1 MDVSKFIRGRA
12 FMYHKE
18 KINSIMSI
26 NDYNISM
33 LKLNLLRTT
42 FFIRIENGLD
52 DTCILQSIIDNGYL
66 TVDEILAEKNTIRV
80 VSEDISPFYSNI
92 INAVT
97 KKAIEDTLVRNVLM
111 DYFNDIYCRGNI
123 NNPTNTTLLKSDIKK
138 FYSGMLNKDK
148 ACWIAYLTLYF
159 AADDDFNTIIRTRDV
174 CVNQELIN
182 PFYNVKQCTLLE
194 TISDFLDYDM
204 VKNIGFTDRFVCRRR
219 DELFSYLCQQERI
232 NPSSFSDEEKDA
244 AICAASV
251 GVCSVDFFERK
262 KYSSLVEKGLFQP
275 ANIGLGDEMSIQ
287 ILGPLNKV
295 GISSATMIASQMLKA
310 DYGEIHCF
318 RNIIGAI
325 LSIKESKPFVKNAIL
340 EYLLD
345 VLSDS
350 YFSLNKDKYSYE
362 QIIRQLSYSDT
373 DCRIVFEKVA
383 ASIQFYVIANHL
395 NNMIDSSIV
404 YGNYDDIKSSI
415 QRNVSVKYT
424 NVNKSKKISKVLK
437 QATKKKLS
445 DVNTALNEQ
454 TIKTSKL
461 ESENEKLKEE
471 LMKLKKQINRD
482 ERKNQTINDLKEQI
496 GILNDEN
503 EVLSERLNKL
513 REKNTE
519 VNEEEN
525 TETELVISDEFFT
538 QKRFVI
544 IGGRYEINRKLEEL
558 MPKTKFVYEPTEN
571 VNVRNFDGVIF
582 FTDYVSH
589 KTYSRFIHQCR
600 IHNSPILYLKGSNL
614 DKLKKE
620 IYFFIND

>member
-1 MDVSKFIRGRA
+1 
-12 FMYHKE
+12 MYHKE
-18 KINSIMSI
+18 KIDNIMSI

-33 LKLNLLRTT
+33 LKLNLLRMT

-52 DTCILQSIIDNGYL
+52 DTSILQSIIDNGYL
-66 TVDEILAEKNTIRV
+66 TVDEILSEKNTIRV

-97 KKAIEDTLVRNVLM
+97 KKAVNDALVKNVLM
-111 DYFNDIYCRGNI
+111 DYFNDIYCRGKI
-123 NNPTNTTLLKSDIKK
+123 NNSTNTTFLKSDIKK

-148 ACWIAYLTLYF
+148 ACWIAYLALYIT
-159 AADDDFNTIIRTRDV
+159 ADDDYNTIIRIRDA
-174 CVNQELIN
+174 CLNQELIN
-182 PFYNVKQCTLLE
+182 PFYKVKQCTLLE

-204 VKNIGFTDRFVCRRR
+204 VKNKGLTDRFVSRRR
-219 DELFSYLCQQERI
+219 DELFTYLCKQQRI
-232 NPSSFSDEEKDA
+232 SPSSFSDEEKDA

-262 KYSSLVEKGLFQP
+262 KYSSLVKKGLFEP
-275 ANIGLGDEMSIQ
+275 ANIGLGDELSIQ
-287 ILGPLNKV
+287 FLGPLNKV

-318 RNIIGAI
+318 RNITGAI

-345 VLSDS
+345 VLSNS
-350 YFSLNKDKYSYE
+350 FFSLNKDKYSYE
-362 QIIRQLSYSDT
+362 QIIRQLKYSDA

-415 QRNVSVKYT
+415 QRNVSVKKT
-424 NVNKSKKISKVLK
+424 NSNKSQNASRVLK
-437 QATKKKLS
+437 QATEKKLS

-454 TIKTSKL
+454 TKKTSKL

-471 LMKLKKQINRD
+471 LMKLRKQINRD
-482 ERKNQTINDLKEQI
+482 DRKNQTINELKEQI
-496 GILNDEN
+496 DILNDEN

-513 REKNTE
+513 REKSVE

-525 TETELVISDEFFT
+525 SDTEFVINDEFFVD
-538 QKRFVI
+538 KRFAI
-544 IGGRYEINRKLEEL
+544 IGGRWEINRKLEEL
-558 MPKTKFVYEPTEN
+558 MPKSKFVYEPTES

-600 IHNSPILYLKGSNL
+600 AYNSPILYLKGSNL

-620 IYFFIND
+620 IFFFIND